1 VLAFSFFFDRTG
13 PDHMSLLIWPVK
25 GVELVGWSASKEI
38 PLADSFYTERPLY
51 FVTYFYGVQPDV
63 PYELTVT
70 LKVSF
75 FLLVTSAFLFSLEAI
90 LGDKLLL
97 GDERLVV

>member
-1 VLAFSFFFDRTG
+1 MLAFLSSDRAG
-13 PDHMSLLIWPVK
+13 PDHMTLLIWPVK
-25 GVELVGWSASKEI
+25 GVELVGWSASKEL

-51 FVTYFYGVQPDV
+51 FVTYFYGVQPVV

-75 FLLVTSAFLFSLEAI
+75 YFSCSFLIFSRGYFWGQTLV
-90 LGDKLLL
+90 G
-97 GDERLVV
+97 